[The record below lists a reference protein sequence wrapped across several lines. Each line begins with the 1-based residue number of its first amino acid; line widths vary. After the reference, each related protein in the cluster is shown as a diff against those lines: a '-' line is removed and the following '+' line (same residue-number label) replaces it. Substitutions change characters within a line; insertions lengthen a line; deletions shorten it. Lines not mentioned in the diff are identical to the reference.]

1 MDNAFPVKEYNLI
14 KIAANFRG
22 FASPGGDPRSNASM
36 PCWYILNGAGVYN
49 VFDVTMTKNFGII
62 TFDGS
67 VWTLFEADILET
79 FIAQLI
85 GLDAFQVG
93 GFAIPSTNPLPFY
106 GNKIWFA
113 SQDGEYN
120 YFQDDLGFPFS
131 LSNELVMFFST
142 GTKFTKQTILN
153 LASVRSARNFIYN
166 SHEPYSS
173 MDAPDPFD
181 ANYFKGDDYVY
192 ERCGEIWKRSIL
204 QQF

>member
-1 MDNAFPVKEYNLI
+1 MDNTFPVKEYNLI

-49 VFDVTMTKNFGII
+49 VFNVTMTKNFGII

-79 FIAQLI
+79 FIAQLT

-93 GFAIPSTNPLPFY
+93 GFANPSTNPLPFL

-113 SQDGEYN
+113 SEDGTYTH
-120 YFQDDLGFPFS
+120 FMDGSGIPFTVN
-131 LSNELVMFFST
+131 NELVMFFST
-142 GTKFTKQTILN
+142 ELSFTKQTILN
-153 LASVRSARNFIYN
+153 LAAIKSPKEFIYN
-166 SHEPYSS
+166 DHEPYSS
-173 MDAPDPFD
+173 NDAPNPLG
-181 ANYFKGDDYVY
+181 ANYFKGDDYIY